1 MVTTLVLGALPSRD
15 FSSPVP
21 LGRPRPA
28 VHQWKENKNLTTA
41 FSIRRTMENVIH
53 FFHGT
58 VLVER
63 VQAAVVQ
70 KSKRVRH
77 SAERYYW

>member
-58 VLVER
+58 VLVE
-63 VQAAVVQ
+63 Q